1 MLFSDILAFLFALLG
16 VVLFLPKIIMGDE
29 RNDAGGDGPE
39 EEAEPT
45 SPDVVFAPV
54 IQLPELVTVKT
65 LEEEEEEIFK
75 IRSKLYRMDNE
86 ADPPEWKERG
96 LGDIKILFHPTKKSY
111 RIVMRREQTLKI
123 CANHAITPEMTL
135 RPMVGSEKAFVW
147 FTPADAADE
156 EPIHQTLAARFGSK
170 ENADA
175 FKAAFENAV
184 SKSPRAVDDD
194 DDEEKE
200 NSVAEKKGDAVA
212 EKKDADEKK
221 DDGVKSTENDVPD
234 KVIDTVSA
242 DLDKM
247 TVKAES

>member
-1 MLFSDILAFLFALLG
+1 MLFSDIFAFLFALFG
-16 VVLFLPKIIMGDE
+16 VIFFLPRIIMGDE
-29 RNDAGGDGPE
+29 RNDGGDGPE
-39 EEAEPT
+39 EETEPA
-45 SPDVVFAPV
+45 SPEVAFAP
-54 IQLPELVTVKT
+54 IIELPELVAVKT
-65 LEEEEEEIFK
+65 LEEEEEEDFK

-96 LGDIKILFHPTKKSY
+96 LGDIKILFHPRRKSY

-156 EPIHQTLAARFGSK
+156 EPVHQTLAARFGSK

-175 FKAAFENAV
+175 FKAAFEKAV
-184 SKSPRAVDDD
+184 SKSIRASDDEE
-194 DDEEKE
+194 EEKE
-200 NSVAEKKGDAVA
+200 NAAEKKVE
-212 EKKDADEKK
+212 EKKAEDGAEIKETDAGVKEKK
-221 DDGVKSTENDVPD
+221 QENVVD
-234 KVIDTVSA
+234 KVSA

-247 TVKAES
+247 TVKAEA

>member
-1 MLFSDILAFLFALLG
+1 MPFSDILALFLALIG
-16 VVLFLPKIIMGDE
+16 VILFLPKIIMGE
-29 RNDAGGDGPE
+29 ENNGAGDGPE
-39 EEAEPT
+39 EEVEPT
-45 SPDVVFAPV
+45 SPEVTFAPV
-54 IQLPELVTVKT
+54 IELPELVAVKT
-65 LEEEEEEIFK
+65 LEEEEDEIFK

-96 LGDIKILFHPTKKSY
+96 LGDIKILFHPSRKSY

-147 FTPADAADE
+147 FTAADAADE
-156 EPIHQTLAARFGSK
+156 EPVHQTLAARFGSK

-175 FKAAFENAV
+175 FKAAFEDAV
-184 SKSPRAVDDD
+184 SKSQHASDDED
-194 DDEEKE
+194 EEEKE
-200 NSVAEKKGDAVA
+200 NAAEKKAEENKTEDGSGDAAKKTKA
-212 EKKDADEKK
+212 ESSAAADAAV
-221 DDGVKSTENDVPD
+221 DD
-234 KVIDTVSA
+234 VSK

>member
-1 MLFSDILAFLFALLG
+1 MLHFF
-16 VVLFLPKIIMGDE
+16 
-29 RNDAGGDGPE
+29 
-39 EEAEPT
+39 
-45 SPDVVFAPV
+45 PD
-54 IQLPELVTVKT
+54 
-65 LEEEEEEIFK
+65 
-75 IRSKLYRMDNE
+75 
-86 ADPPEWKERG
+86 
-96 LGDIKILFHPTKKSY
+96 
-111 RIVMRREQTLKI
+111 
-123 CANHAITPEMTL
+123 
-135 RPMVGSEKAFVW
+135 
-147 FTPADAADE
+147 PADAADE

-184 SKSPRAVDDD
+184 SKSPRAADDE

-200 NSVAEKKGDAVA
+200 NSVGEKKGDAVV
-212 EKKDADEKK
+212 EKKEADEKK